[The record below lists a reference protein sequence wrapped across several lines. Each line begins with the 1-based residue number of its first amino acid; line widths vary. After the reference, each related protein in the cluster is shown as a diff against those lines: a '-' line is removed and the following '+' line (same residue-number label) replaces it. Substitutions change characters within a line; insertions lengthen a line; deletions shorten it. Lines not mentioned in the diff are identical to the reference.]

1 MPDLYDIM
9 HAYTC
14 FNGHTHV
21 LQWSRTKPRN
31 VITVFHADCLQAT
44 TSVASTFI
52 NTELV
57 ASEHQGHNV

>member
-1 MPDLYDIM
+1 MLTLASMATHMY
-9 HAYTC
+9 Y
-14 FNGHTHV
+14 NGLGQNHD
-21 LQWSRTKPRN
+21 